1 MAERCTVHRLPVDKL
16 EGAASDPAL
25 AALMGEGW
33 EVLASVVVDDGG
45 GPSLHLLLRPPR
57 LATVPQGKAVP
68 WWASALLGAALTG
81 AGVAV
86 AAFL

>member
-1 MAERCTVHRLPVDKL
+1 MAERCTVHRLPVDRL
-16 EGAASDPAL
+16 EDAASDPAL

-57 LATVPQGKAVP
+57 SATAAEGKAAP
-68 WWASALLGAALTG
+68 WWASALLGGLLTATG
-81 AGVAV
+81 AIIMA
-86 AAFL
+86 LL